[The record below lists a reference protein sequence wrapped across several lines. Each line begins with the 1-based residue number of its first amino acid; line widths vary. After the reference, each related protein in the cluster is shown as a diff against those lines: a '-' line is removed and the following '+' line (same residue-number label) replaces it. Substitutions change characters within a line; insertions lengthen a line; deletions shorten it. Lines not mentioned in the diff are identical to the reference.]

1 MVIIVQKM
9 IDEFKGKRIVILGL
23 GRQGKAIARFA
34 SHAGAQVIASDLRS
48 EDELKVELTDLVG
61 YPIEFVFGHH
71 PLVLLEDTDMLI
83 VSGGV
88 SLELPIVKE
97 ANRLGIA
104 ITNDSLEFMK
114 RTPAKVIG
122 ITGSAGKTTTT
133 ALTGAMVEQGGIRAW
148 VGGNIGRPLI
158 DDLTKMEADD
168 IVVQELSSFQ
178 LELWSRSPQVAAILN
193 ITPNHLDRHKTMAA
207 YSAAK
212 SNILRYQ
219 AIEDVA
225 VISADDPG
233 ALALQEAVRGRLRQ
247 FSLELMVEDGAYI
260 RQGKIWL
267 ADGDQAWAV
276 CDLDDIPLRGWH
288 NVSNVLASATLA
300 NSVGTPIE
308 AINQAIKSFTPV
320 EHRMELVAV
329 INDVQY
335 INDSIAT
342 APERAMAAL
351 DSFAEP
357 LILLAGGRDKAMVWD
372 EWAERALTTTKAI
385 MLFGDLAGHLER
397 VLLGTEVTHHVRPT
411 ISRFNDM
418 REAVFAASTM
428 AVPGDVILLAPGGT
442 SFDAYVDFAARG
454 EAFRQLVQQIEMQQA
469 TRRGAL
475 SE

>member
-1 MVIIVQKM
+1 M
-9 IDEFKGKRIVILGL
+9 IDAFNGKRIVILGL

-34 SHAGAQVIASDLRS
+34 CDAGAKVVVSDLRS
-48 EDELKVELTDLVG
+48 KDDLKAELADLADF
-61 YPIEFVFGHH
+61 PIEFVLGKH
-71 PLVLLEDTDMLI
+71 PLILLDDIDILV

-88 SLELPIVKE
+88 SLDLPIVQE
-97 ANRLGIA
+97 AKRQGIV
-104 ITNDSLEFMK
+104 ITNDSLEFFK
-114 RTPAKVIG
+114 RTPAEVIG

-133 ALTGAMVEQGGIRAW
+133 ALTGAMVEQSGRRAW

-158 DDLTKMEADD
+158 DELDKMYKDD
-168 IVVQELSSFQ
+168 VVIQELSSFQ

-219 AIEDVA
+219 TIEDVA

-233 ALALQEAVRGRLRQ
+233 ALALQEIVKGRLRH

-276 CDLDDIPLRGWH
+276 CNLDDIPLRGRH

-300 NSVGTPIE
+300 NSVGIPIE

-320 EHRMELVAV
+320 AHRIELVAV

-335 INDSIAT
+335 VNDSIAT
-342 APERAMAAL
+342 APERAIASL
-351 DSFAEP
+351 DSFSKP
-357 LILLAGGRDKAMVWD
+357 LILLAGGRDKDMVWD
-372 EWAERALTTTKAI
+372 EWAERALTKTKAI
-385 MLFGDLAGHLER
+385 ILFGELASYLES
-397 VLLGTEVTHHVRPT
+397 VLLNTSVTNHTRPT
-411 ISRFNDM
+411 ISRYNDM
-418 REAVFAASTM
+418 SKALFAASRL
-428 AVPGDVILLAPGGT
+428 AKPGDVVLLAPGGT
-442 SFDAYVDFAARG
+442 SYDAYVDFAARG
-454 EAFRQLVQQIEMQQA
+454 EAFRKLVNQLGIQKV
-469 TRRGAL
+469 L
-475 SE
+475 

>member
-1 MVIIVQKM
+1 MV
-9 IDEFKGKRIVILGL
+9 DEFNGKRIVILGL

-34 SHAGAQVIASDLRS
+34 CRARAEVVVSDLRPK
-48 EDELKVELTDLVG
+48 DELKAELTELAAL
-61 YPIEFVFGHH
+61 PIEFVLGQH
-71 PLVLLEDTDMLI
+71 PLILLDDIDMLV

-88 SLELPIVKE
+88 SLELPIVQE
-97 ANRLGIA
+97 AKRRGIV
-104 ITNDSLEFMK
+104 ITNDSLEFFK

-133 ALTGAMVEQGGIRAW
+133 ALTGAMVEQGGRQAW
-148 VGGNIGRPLI
+148 IGGNIGRPLI
-158 DDLTKMEADD
+158 DELNNMESDD

-178 LELWSRSPQVAAILN
+178 LELWSRSPHVAAILN
-193 ITPNHLDRHKTMAA
+193 ITPNHLDRHRTMEA

-219 AIEDVA
+219 TFEDVA

-233 ALALQEAVRGRLRQ
+233 ASALQELVKGRLRH

-267 ADGDQAWAV
+267 ADGGQAWVV
-276 CDLDDIPLRGWH
+276 CDLDDIPLRGRH
-288 NVSNVLASATLA
+288 NVSNVLASAALA
-300 NSVGTPIE
+300 NSVGIPNE

-342 APERAMAAL
+342 APERAIAAL
-351 DSFAEP
+351 DSFSEP
-357 LILLAGGRDKAMVWD
+357 LILLAGGRDKDMVWD
-372 EWAERALTTTKAI
+372 EWAKRALATTKAI
-385 MLFGDLAGHLER
+385 VLFGDLADYLES
-397 VLLGTEVTHHVRPT
+397 VLLDTSVANHARPP
-411 ISRFNDM
+411 ILRFNNM
-418 REAVFAASTM
+418 SEALFAASTLAM
-428 AVPGDVILLAPGGT
+428 PGDVVLLAPGGT

-454 EAFRQLVQQIEMQQA
+454 EAFRRLVHQIGIQK
-469 TRRGAL
+469 TV
-475 SE
+475 

>member
-1 MVIIVQKM
+1 M
-9 IDEFKGKRIVILGL
+9 IDEFNGKRIVILGL
-23 GRQGKAIARFA
+23 GRQGKSFARFA
-34 SHAGAQVIASDLRS
+34 CRAGAEVVVSDLRS
-48 EDELKVELTDLVG
+48 QDELKAELTDLAAF
-61 YPIEFVFGHH
+61 PIEYVFGQH
-71 PLVLLEDTDMLI
+71 PLVLLDDIDMLI

-88 SLELPIVKE
+88 SLELPIVQE
-97 ANRLGIA
+97 AKRRGIA
-104 ITNDSLEFMK
+104 ITNDSLEFVK

-133 ALTGAMVEQGGIRAW
+133 ALTGAMVEQSGKRAW

-158 DDLTKMEADD
+158 DELDKMEPDD
-168 IVVQELSSFQ
+168 LVVQELSSFQ

-233 ALALQEAVRGRLRQ
+233 ALALQESVNGRLRL
-247 FSLELMVEDGAYI
+247 FSLELMVEDGAYL

-276 CDLDDIPLRGWH
+276 CDLDDIPLRGRH

-300 NSVGTPIE
+300 NTVGVPNE
-308 AINQAIKSFTPV
+308 AIKQAIKAFTPV

-335 INDSIAT
+335 VNDSIAT
-342 APERAMAAL
+342 APERAIAAL
-351 DSFAEP
+351 DSFSEP
-357 LILLAGGRDKAMVWD
+357 LILLAGGRDKDMVWG
-372 EWAERALTTTKAI
+372 EWAERALTKTKAI
-385 MLFGDLAGHLER
+385 ILFGDLAGHLES
-397 VLLGTEVTHHVRPT
+397 VLMATGVTGHARPT

-418 REAVFAASTM
+418 SEAVFAASTL
-428 AVPGDVILLAPGGT
+428 ANAGDVVLLAPGGT
-442 SFDAYVDFAARG
+442 SYDAYVDFAARG
-454 EAFRQLVQQIEMQQA
+454 EAFRKLVHQIVIQKA
-469 TRRGAL
+469 VGRGAI
-475 SE
+475 SEQ